1 MEYYNRILEKR
12 IKEITKQFPVLLLTG
27 PRQVGKTTLLRH
39 ICEAER
45 TYVSL
50 DDLSLRELAREDP
63 ALFLKQYKP
72 PVLID
77 EIQYAPELFP
87 YIKINVDRDQK
98 NGAYW
103 LTGSQQYQM
112 MKGISETLAGRVA
125 ILKLLG
131 FSEREKRR
139 NISGA
144 KPFLPSEDYLKQY
157 YSNVDIAD
165 LYESIWRGSFPR
177 LVTDPNLEVSVF
189 YNSLLQTYLQ
199 RDVRDLSQVGNL
211 EQFTRF
217 VKACA
222 ARTGQLLNYSELA
235 RDVDISVMT
244 AKNWLSILIASFQVI
259 LLPPYHTN
267 ITKRLIKTPKLY
279 FLDTGLC
286 AYLTGWTSPETIR
299 NGAMNGAFVETYA
312 IIEILKSWW
321 FEAGEVPMYY
331 YRDKDGVEIDLLI
344 EKDGFVYPV
353 EIKSAAS
360 IKRLWAKGFR
370 TLDRLKLQRGFGA
383 VVCLADKAQPIEEKV
398 IAIPIT
404 AI

>member
-1 MEYYNRILEKR
+1 MQYYERVLEKR
-12 IKEITKQFPVLLLTG
+12 ILEISKQFPVLLLTG

-39 ICEAER
+39 LCGEER
-45 TYVSL
+45 AYVSL
-50 DDLSLRELAREDP
+50 DELSLRELAREDP
-63 ALFLKQYKP
+63 ALFIKQYKP

-77 EIQYAPELFP
+77 EIQYAPELFS
-87 YIKINVDRDQK
+87 YIKINVDREQK
-98 NGAYW
+98 NGLYW

-112 MKGISETLAGRVA
+112 MQGISETLAGRVA

-131 FSEREKRR
+131 FSQRERKR
-139 NISGA
+139 NISDA
-144 KPFLPSEDYLKQY
+144 KPFLPSENLQFQSPIDIDIDDFYE
-157 YSNVDIAD
+157 NV
-165 LYESIWRGSFPR
+165 WRGSFPK
-177 LVTDPNLEVSVF
+177 LATDSSVEVPVF
-189 YNSLLQTYLQ
+189 YNSFLQTFLQ
-199 RDVRDLSQVGNL
+199 RDVRDLTQVGDL

-217 VKACA
+217 LKACA

-259 LLPPYHTN
+259 LLPSYHTN

-286 AYLTGWTSPETIR
+286 AFLTGWTSPETLR

-312 IIEILKSWW
+312 VTEVIKSWW
-321 FEAGEVPMYY
+321 FQALEIPMYY

-344 EKDGFVYPV
+344 EKDSILFPV

-360 IKRLWAKGFR
+360 IKRAWAKGFKA
-370 TLDRLKLQRGFGA
+370 LDHLKLQRGHGA
-383 VVCLADKAQPIEEKV
+383 VLCLADKILPIDEKV
-398 IAIPIT
+398 TVVPIAEI
-404 AI
+404 